1 MFYST
6 FAVFRDK
13 APQSVEV
20 FGRLVSRT
28 LKDVTEMGTGVD
40 PMLRCKLADMEDDV
54 ILVAKDI
61 KERMEEKASKRAGA

>member
-1 MFYST
+1 M
-6 FAVFRDK
+6 FRDK
-13 APQSVEV
+13 TPQSVEE

-54 ILVAKDI
+54 VLVAKDV
-61 KERMEEKASKRAGA
+61 KERMEGKASKGAGA